1 MNTDTFFKTLID
13 NTLEQYKKIPKDLE
27 RNYNNY
33 GSLTVKQA
41 QWIETALTR
50 NKALRELEI
59 PDEIQTEMDIALG
72 TSDVVL
78 NDKQEKTLIDRDE
91 LNQII
96 LEEIAN
102 AITRVM
108 ERISIT

>member
-1 MNTDTFFKTLID
+1 MNTETFFKALIE
-13 NTLEQYKKIPKDLE
+13 NTQEKFRKIPQDLE
-27 RNYNNY
+27 RNFTNS

-41 QWIETALTR
+41 EWIQTALKR

-59 PDEIQTEMDIALG
+59 PEEIQTEMDIALN
-72 TSDVVL
+72 TT
-78 NDKQEKTLIDRDE
+78 KTMIDREE

-96 LEEIAN
+96 LDEIAN

-108 ERISIT
+108 ERISVR